1 MEQPLHSPQPEPPM
15 RTFLIPAAVA
25 AAVLATAASA
35 AASPAC
41 TTAPKAKWLSEAQ
54 MKTKIA
60 ALGYTKIKVFQVSGS
75 CYEIY
80 AFNKAG
86 KKAEVYFN
94 PVTGAVVQ
102 NNED

>member
-1 MEQPLHSPQPEPPM
+1 
-15 RTFLIPAAVA
+15 
-25 AAVLATAASA
+25 
-35 AASPAC
+35 
-41 TTAPKAKWLSEAQ
+41 

-60 ALGYTKIKVFQVSGS
+60 ALGYSKIKVFQVSGS

-80 AFNKAG
+80 ALNKAG